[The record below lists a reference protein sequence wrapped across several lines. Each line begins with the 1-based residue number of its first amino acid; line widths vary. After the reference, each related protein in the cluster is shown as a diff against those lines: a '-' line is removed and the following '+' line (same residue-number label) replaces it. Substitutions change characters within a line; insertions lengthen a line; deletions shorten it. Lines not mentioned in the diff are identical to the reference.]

1 MLLHISQDAYQ
12 GDAQYTVSV
21 DGKQI
26 GGTLTAHASHAA
38 GQSDTVTV
46 NGDWASGGH
55 TVAVNFLNDAYGG
68 SASLD
73 RNLYVDSATYGGAA
87 VADAHLILGGEG
99 AQNFTFVDRA
109 NSAPTST
116 S

>member
-1 MLLHISQDAYQ
+1 M
-12 GDAQYTVSV
+12 
-21 DGKQI
+21 
-26 GGTLTAHASHAA
+26 
-38 GQSDTVTV
+38 

-73 RNLYVDSATYGGAA
+73 RNFYVDSATYGGAA